1 MLSNQEILS
10 ASVEYINT
18 TASLIENEEIK
29 KYKSSNPDDLITDD
43 IIKLVRQ
50 RMNSELMLRMSN
62 FNAGENVENLD
73 DLNNR
78 IKEWFSSGEEEHLRT
93 MCQSIIKEEVRK
105 MEKSGE
111 TEDLSFTEKYL
122 RAVKENSKAGGKTIH
137 LKDL

>member
-43 IIKLVRQ
+43 IIQLVRQ

-73 DLNNR
+73 DLYV
-78 IKEWFSSGEEEHLRT
+78 
-93 MCQSIIKEEVRK
+93 Q
-105 MEKSGE
+105 
-111 TEDLSFTEKYL
+111 
-122 RAVKENSKAGGKTIH
+122 
-137 LKDL
+137 